1 MRYLLHIMENTEFI
15 KIDNNK
21 VINAKCIR
29 WIRKMDDCL
38 EVCIKS
44 TGCRIEARDTHRV
57 CKLYNLDSYNKL
69 NKYFE

>member
-1 MRYLLHIMENTEFI
+1 MSVLNEKMCKT
-15 KIDNNK
+15 DNNK

-29 WIRKMDDCL
+29 WIRKMDECL
-38 EVCIKS
+38 EVCVKS
-44 TGCRIEARDTHRV
+44 TGCRKESGGTHRV

>member
-1 MRYLLHIMENTEFI
+1 
-15 KIDNNK
+15 
-21 VINAKCIR
+21 
-29 WIRKMDDCL
+29 MDDCL

>member
-1 MRYLLHIMENTEFI
+1 MENTEFI
-15 KIDNNK
+15 KVDNNK

-29 WIRKMDDCL
+29 WIRKMDECL
-38 EVCIKS
+38 EVCVKS
-44 TGCRIEARDTHRV
+44 TGCRKETGGGTHRV